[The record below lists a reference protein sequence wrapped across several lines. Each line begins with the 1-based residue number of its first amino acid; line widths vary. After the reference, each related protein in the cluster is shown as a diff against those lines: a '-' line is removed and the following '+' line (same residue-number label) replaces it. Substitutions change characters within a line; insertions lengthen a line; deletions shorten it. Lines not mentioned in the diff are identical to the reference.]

1 MNDLNNSDII
11 DFKQLQWM
19 FDAGKNPPDF
29 VTNMKNAIDNLPL
42 TDEMAKKFV
51 KDIKDPTVKDL
62 KKLLNKEFDNI
73 FKLK

>member
-1 MNDLNNSDII
+1 
-11 DFKQLQWM
+11 M

-62 KKLLNKEFDNI
+62 KKAVK
-73 FKLK
+73 